1 MSAANTGF
9 AYRNKVLHA
18 EGVALSQLA
27 ETYGTPCYVYSK
39 AALTAAFQGFD
50 AAFASHAHLVCY
62 AVKAN
67 PNLAILNLFARLGS
81 GFDIVS
87 GGELARVIA
96 AGGDARKIVFSGV
109 GKTSHEIRDALN
121 AGILCFNV
129 ESPSELDRIDRI
141 AGEMG
146 KIAPVSLRVN
156 PDVDAKTHPYIAT
169 GLKENKF
176 GVAHTDALALYRRAR
191 GMKHLKIEGIDCHI
205 GSQLTETKPFTAA
218 VERVIAL
225 VEQLNAD
232 GIELTHIDLGGGL
245 GIQYQAEAHS
255 CSVEDYAAAIL
266 KGVAD
271 RSEKLLFE
279 PGRFLTGNAGVLL
292 TRVEYLKRNDERNFA
307 VVDAAMNDLMR
318 PALYDAWHDIVPVHN
333 ADASNDMLETWE
345 IVGPVCESGDFLG
358 RSRKLALKEEDLLA
372 IRSAGAYG
380 MSMSSNYNTRPRAA
394 EIMVD
399 GATAHVIRQRES
411 IAELYANEKLL
422 K

>member
-1 MSAANTGF
+1 MNPLDHNAF
-9 AYRNKVLHA
+9 AYRSQALHA
-18 EGVALSQLA
+18 EDVALSHIA
-27 ETYGTPCYVYSK
+27 ENYGTPCYVYSK
-39 AALTAAFQGFD
+39 AALTGAYRGFD
-50 AAFASHAHLVCY
+50 AAFAAHAHLVCY

-96 AGGDARKIVFSGV
+96 AGGDPHKVVFSGV
-109 GKTSHEIRDALN
+109 GKTAIEIRDALT

-129 ESPSELDRIDRI
+129 ESPSELARIDHI
-141 AGEMG
+141 AAAMG
-146 KIAPVSLRVN
+146 KVAPVSLRVN

-169 GLKENKF
+169 GFKESKF
-176 GVAHTDALALYRRAR
+176 GVAHGDALALYRHAR
-191 GMKHLKIEGIDCHI
+191 GLKHLHIDGIDCHI
-205 GSQLTETKPFTAA
+205 GSQLMDIKPFSAA

-232 GIELTHIDLGGGL
+232 GIALTHIDLGGGL
-245 GIQYQAEAHS
+245 GIQYKPDENAN
-255 CSVEDYAAAIL
+255 SVNDYAAAIL
-266 KGVAD
+266 NGVKG

-292 TRVEYLKRNDERNFA
+292 TRVEYLKQGADRNFA
-307 VVDAAMNDLMR
+307 IVDAAMNDLMR
-318 PALYDAWHDIVPVHN
+318 PALYDAWHDIVPVTLS
-333 ADASNDMLETWE
+333 DAALAEWE

-358 RSRKLALKEEDLLA
+358 RGRKLALQEGALLA

-394 EIMVD
+394 EVMVD
-399 GATAHVIRQRES
+399 GASTQVIRQRETVAS
-411 IAELYANEKLL
+411 LYANESVL